1 MNLTKHFTLEE
12 FTASETATRRG
23 IDNALPTAL
32 QATAVQT
39 CELMER
45 IRAELG
51 RLAGRDVPI
60 IVTSGYRSSLLNV
73 AIGSGAGSDHPRAMA
88 VDFKAPKFGTPFEI
102 ATALAP
108 VVSQLGIGQLIHE
121 FGTWVHVSTRKP
133 ERAVNR
139 IITISAR
146 GTEAGIRRV

>member
-1 MNLTKHFTLEE
+1 M
-12 FTASETATRRG
+12 
-23 IDNALPTAL
+23 
-32 QATAVQT
+32 QT

-60 IVTSGYRSSLLNV
+60 IVTCGYRSSLLNA
-73 AIGSGAGSDHPRAMA
+73 AIGSGAGSDHSRAMA

-108 VVSQLGIGQLIHE
+108 AVSQFSIGQFIHE
-121 FGTWVHVSTRKP
+121 LGTWVHVSTCKP
-133 ERAVNR
+133 DREVNW

-146 GTEAGIRRV
+146 GTEAGIRSV